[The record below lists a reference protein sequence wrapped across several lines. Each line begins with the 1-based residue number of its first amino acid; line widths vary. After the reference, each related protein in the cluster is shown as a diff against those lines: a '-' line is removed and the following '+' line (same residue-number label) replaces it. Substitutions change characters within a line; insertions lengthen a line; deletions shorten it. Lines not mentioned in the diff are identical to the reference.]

1 MDTLIAVISAGIII
15 FLAFFFGLKKP
26 KEDIVDEIEYIPT
39 PPPPLPEPPAPPMPE
54 PTPKYL
60 WDTTANARHS
70 VRVICDEE
78 GLSVPEK
85 NLITA
90 VIAGESGFKNLAKLE
105 NKKEGKVWSTDW
117 GICQINDYFHIGP
130 GKTFPSVK
138 YVLENPDKVVRWMI
152 KQYRAGNLGWWVAYK
167 NGSYKKY
174 L

>member
-1 MDTLIAVISAGIII
+1 MDTILVFIASAITI

-26 KEDIVDEIEYIPT
+26 KEDPVDEIEYIPT

>member
-1 MDTLIAVISAGIII
+1 MDTILVFIASAVTI
-15 FLAFFFGLKKP
+15 FLAFFFGIRKKEEP
-26 KEDIVDEIEYIPT
+26 VDEIEYIPT
-39 PPPPLPEPPAPPMPE
+39 LPVPQPPPMPE
-54 PTPKYL
+54 PIPTPPAPKYL
-60 WDTTANARHS
+60 WDTPENARHS

-90 VIAGESGFKNLAKLE
+90 VIAGESGFKNKAKLE

-152 KQYRAGNLGWWVAYK
+152 KTYRAGHLDWWVAYK